1 MRSQK
6 SRGPKGFPTEIFLP
20 LKIRWRAIGY
30 EAISLKKKLLKRGSH
45 GKALFNVPASF
56 EVSSI
61 LMGQTLIIQIGIIK
75 VYYYIQAT

>member
-1 MRSQK
+1 MKGYWLWSDILEKKSYWNEEVTERRS
-6 SRGPKGFPTEIFLP
+6 R
-20 LKIRWRAIGY
+20 
-30 EAISLKKKLLKRGSH
+30 
-45 GKALFNVPASF
+45 FNVPASF